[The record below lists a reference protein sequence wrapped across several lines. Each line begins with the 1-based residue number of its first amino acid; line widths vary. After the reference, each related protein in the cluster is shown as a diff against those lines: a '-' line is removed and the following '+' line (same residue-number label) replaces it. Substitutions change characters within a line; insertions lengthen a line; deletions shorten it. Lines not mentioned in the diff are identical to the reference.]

1 MKRVFAVITLLL
13 LPILNLQNAHAA
25 IPTINYAFA
34 NISQA
39 SDKSPASI
47 DLELTSP
54 DGAQG
59 WSVRILST
67 SRPFTSR
74 NELLAFEKNMNG
86 ASEVVV
92 SKSGDNV
99 LNKSNPL
106 RVLIDIP
113 TAPQKALEIK
123 GYIAEISTSGGKPAR
138 VPFYLVGSGDQRIQE
153 TPVSWLWPILEP
165 PHRNIEGV
173 FADDALAT
181 SLLPQGRLG
190 RMLTAAE
197 GRNFTWYID
206 AELIES
212 IEVMSKGYS
221 LINGKAGVGQQAA
234 IDWLLRLRNAIVGR
248 EVYAAPFGDPDI
260 STFLSLKK
268 PNELAAL
275 QVIGANR
282 LAQSLGIGV
291 QSDLAWPSSGTYSS
305 KTLSLLISA
314 GYTKCVTNRR
324 MIPLAANETA
334 TRSSFA
340 EAAGM
345 RLFVADEVLSGYLK
359 NISVESSNRFYAQLS
374 MITAERPATPRPQI
388 IVPARAPILSYSQ
401 ALVADPRLPINEMT
415 IPSTIKSTPASL
427 SYPKISLLEP
437 RSTSSLQNIVA
448 LVGQFGAITIPP
460 NLSTTEAQL
469 RSTLIFSS
477 AWRSAPFA
485 GYLFAQSTLKIAE
498 RINRQV
504 RVLPGRYTL
513 TDLQGKVPLT
523 VTNDSALPVNV
534 RLQLHPTTLRLRQP
548 ASVDLQLPAKSHS
561 QVLVPLTA
569 YSSGE
574 AFIEATLLDAS
585 NHQVGDVVNIQI
597 SISSIPQAAI
607 LVTEIAGAAL
617 LLAATAQV
625 VRRIRRSRR

>member
-1 MKRVFAVITLLL
+1 MKRVFAVLTLFLL
-13 LPILNLQNAHAA
+13 SILDLQNAHAA

-67 SRPFTSR
+67 SKPFTSR

-92 SKSGDNV
+92 SKSGNSV
-99 LNKSNPL
+99 LDKKNPL

-113 TAPQKALEIK
+113 NAPQKALEIR

-138 VPFYLVGSGDQRIQE
+138 VPFYLIGNGDQRIQR

-173 FADDALAT
+173 FTDDALAT

-190 RMLTAAE
+190 RMLTAAD

-212 IEVMSKGYS
+212 IEAMSKGYT
-221 LINGKAGVGQQAA
+221 LINGSTGAGQKAA
-234 IDWLLRLRNAIVGR
+234 IDWLTRLKSAIVGH
-248 EVYAAPFGDPDI
+248 EIYAAPYGDPDI
-260 STFLSLKK
+260 ATFLSLKA
-268 PNELAAL
+268 PSDLAAL

-282 LAQSLGIGV
+282 LAQSLGMDV
-291 QSDLAWPSSGTYSS
+291 QSDLAWPSGGTYTS
-305 KTLSLLISA
+305 KTLSLLKSA
-314 GYTKCVTNRR
+314 GYTKCVTNRK

-340 EAAGM
+340 EAVGVK
-345 RLFVADEVLSGYLK
+345 LFVADEVLSGYLK
-359 NISVESSNRFYAQLS
+359 NLSVESSNRFYAQLS

-401 ALVADPRLPINEMT
+401 ALVADTQLPINEMT
-415 IPSTIKSTPASL
+415 IPSKIKSEPASL
-427 SYPKISLLEP
+427 AYPKVSLLEP
-437 RSTSSLQNIVA
+437 RSTSSLPNIVA
-448 LVGQFGAITIPP
+448 LIGQFGAITIPP

-477 AWRSAPFA
+477 AWRSAPFT

-498 RINRQV
+498 RINKQA

-513 TDLQGKVPLT
+513 TDLQGKVPVT
-523 VTNDSALPVNV
+523 VTNDSSLPVNL
-534 RLQLHPTTLRLRQP
+534 RMQLRPTTLRLRQP
-548 ASVDLQLPAKSHS
+548 ASIDLQLPAKSHS

-574 AFIEATLLDAS
+574 ASIEATLLDAS
-585 NHQVGDVVNIQI
+585 DHQVGDVVEIQI

-617 LLAATAQV
+617 LLAATAQI